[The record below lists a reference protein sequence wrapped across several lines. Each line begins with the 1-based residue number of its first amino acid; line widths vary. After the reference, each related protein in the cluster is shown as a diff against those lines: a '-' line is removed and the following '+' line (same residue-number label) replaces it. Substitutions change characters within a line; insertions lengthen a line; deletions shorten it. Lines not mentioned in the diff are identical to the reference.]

1 MMRPGVGVKPK
12 DRAVIYS
19 DAVSGFTIA
28 LSIKTNTGYA
38 KVTWWDGT
46 YEVIDSIHGKNMAPG
61 GMDPTRSGLMKRIY
75 AWKTSDTN
83 STKKII
89 IESCNASGNI
99 SGYLI
104 YFSCQKKR
112 QSGYDDPTTIC
123 KPLIPN
129 QKIKQLDVSTCTNL
143 KVLKCDRNNLTTLGD
158 IKACKQLSTLCCGGN
173 SFASL
178 DVSQIPNLEQLYCNN
193 NYNLN
198 TLTIGTNLKSLR
210 ASTSGMTGFASPSG
224 SKLVFLTM
232 KDSSLIGITLDN
244 SPDLAFVNLNT
255 QNETAT
261 CSKRNTAALTR
272 VSANNLPKLDFFAL
286 NNSTDSSLI
295 TSINL
300 NGSGSGTE
308 YPITIG
314 DHVEPRS
321 GWKHQFD
328 LGYATLSTSAINTL
342 YSGLNTVS
350 PNSVNFSAGN
360 LSGYSK
366 SNTSIA
372 TAKGYIVY

>member
-1 MMRPGVGVKPK
+1 MRPGVGVKPK

-46 YEVIDSIHGKNMAPG
+46 YEVIDSTHGKNVTN
-61 GMDPTRSGLMKRIY
+61 GMDPTRSALMKRIY
-75 AWKTSDTN
+75 AWKISGTN

-123 KPLIPN
+123 HPLIPN
-129 QKIKQLDVSTCTNL
+129 QNIKQLDVSTCTNL

-158 IKACKQLSTLCCGGN
+158 IKACKQLSTLCCSGN

-178 DVSQIPNLEQLYCNN
+178 DVSKIPNLEQLYCNN
-193 NYNLN
+193 NYNLT

-232 KDSSLIGITLDN
+232 KDSSLVGITLDN

-255 QNETAT
+255 ENEMGT

-272 VSANNLPKLDFFAL
+272 VSANNLPKLNLFAL
-286 NNSTDSSLI
+286 NSGIDSSLI

-300 NGSGSGTE
+300 NGSGNATDYS
-308 YPITIG
+308 ITIG
-314 DHVEPRS
+314 DHIEPKAGFKS
-321 GWKHQFD
+321 TFV
-328 LGYATLSTSAINTL
+328 LGVANLSTSAINTL

-350 PNSVNFSAGN
+350 PNSIILFAAGM
-360 LSGYSK
+360 SGYSG

-372 TAKGYIVY
+372 TAKGYNVF